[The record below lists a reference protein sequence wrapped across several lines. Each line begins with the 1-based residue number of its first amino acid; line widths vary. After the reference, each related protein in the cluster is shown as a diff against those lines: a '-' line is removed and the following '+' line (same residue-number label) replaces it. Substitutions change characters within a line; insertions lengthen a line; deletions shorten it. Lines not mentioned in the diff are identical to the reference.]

1 MLAALTLGRKPIEQ
15 LNAEGAFASEKSY
28 CHEIAS
34 PETCTTAYRY
44 KAEGG
49 AGSVCDRFSLTG
61 LDCSGSDGHLQK
73 QASATDAKY
82 ESGHA
87 ISTAPVTAISADA
100 AARESMYP
108 AKYFV
113 RMGLRP
119 HLSVSGKPLP
129 SYGVGLFPTRL
140 TCTGWEGCDSYSAS
154 DLGVYEAGDHVKVSI
169 SAAGA
174 IQLHA
179 RGALIKTTDDGVA
192 AGYDWYGIVALWTS
206 GSWVDDIQLEQL
218 LSPELQLCELDS
230 NNTCQAVSHYCASPP
245 PAVPP
250 LLPPPSPPPNVEAY
264 DCSAHPNPHQI
275 VGCGTGNIQL
285 VELDM
290 LTGTYTTL
298 YTFSDSPFALR
309 YANAIALNPVDGIA
323 YGKFTDLNDQ
333 DFFCRFSADPS
344 SEPLQCLCA
353 LSAAGKGGVLGGGE
367 LNSGTIV
374 NDVYYVGQAT
384 YNLRAVPGVSSLT
397 TGSPGTECP
406 GSWILG
412 SRDAGF
418 SGGSLNFAVAALTF
432 DVSALGLGAL
442 YTRAL
447 VYLTHFPPPSLP

>member
-1 MLAALTLGRKPIEQ
+1 M
-15 LNAEGAFASEKSY
+15 
-28 CHEIAS
+28 
-34 PETCTTAYRY
+34 
-44 KAEGG
+44 
-49 AGSVCDRFSLTG
+49 CDRFSLTG

-206 GSWVDDIQLEQL
+206 GSWVDNVQLTYPQSPGEASWSSFAGAAGVRMPTEAPGARTCGTQYAGWLSTPHPAAGEPPTPGVVCFDADRGAAYKDCYLSAQVEVCACCL
-218 LSPELQLCELDS
+218 LYTS
-230 NNTCQAVSHYCASPP
+230 
-245 PAVPP
+245 
-250 LLPPPSPPPNVEAY
+250 PSP
-264 DCSAHPNPHQI
+264 
-275 VGCGTGNIQL
+275 
-285 VELDM
+285 
-290 LTGTYTTL
+290 
-298 YTFSDSPFALR
+298 
-309 YANAIALNPVDGIA
+309 
-323 YGKFTDLNDQ
+323 
-333 DFFCRFSADPS
+333 
-344 SEPLQCLCA
+344 
-353 LSAAGKGGVLGGGE
+353 
-367 LNSGTIV
+367 
-374 NDVYYVGQAT
+374 
-384 YNLRAVPGVSSLT
+384 
-397 TGSPGTECP
+397 
-406 GSWILG
+406 
-412 SRDAGF
+412 RD
-418 SGGSLNFAVAALTF
+418 
-432 DVSALGLGAL
+432 
-442 YTRAL
+442 
-447 VYLTHFPPPSLP
+447 